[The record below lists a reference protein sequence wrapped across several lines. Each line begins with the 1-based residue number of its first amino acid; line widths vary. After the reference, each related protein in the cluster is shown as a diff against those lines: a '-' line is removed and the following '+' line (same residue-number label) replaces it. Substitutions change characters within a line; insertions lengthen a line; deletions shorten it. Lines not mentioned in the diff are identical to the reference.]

1 MSLIACCNG
10 QQVLRSTCGTPRK
23 RQSKCRETCGST
35 RKRQSKYRETCG
47 TPANA
52 KANAERLAGVP
63 ANVKANAGR
72 PAGLPQTPKQMLRD
86 LRDTPQTP
94 KSSSRHL
101 QQCCRYFQKRFGRA
115 SVETL
120 CGLYSYTKL
129 TLNRDHFIALPAVS
143 SPAGRLAAIKNGF
156 TFAP

>member
-10 QQVLRSTCGTPRK
+10 QQVLRSTCGIPRK

-35 RKRQSKYRETCG
+35 RKRQSKCCETCG

-52 KANAERLAGVP
+52 
-63 ANVKANAGR
+63 KANAGR
-72 PAGLPQTPKQMLRD
+72 PAGLPQTPKQMPGD

-101 QQCCRYFQKRFGRA
+101 QQYCRYFQKRFGRA

-120 CGLYSYTKL
+120 CGLYSYTEL
-129 TLNRDHFIALPAVS
+129 TLNRGYFMALPAVS
-143 SPAGRLAAIKNGF
+143 SPTGRLAAIKNGF

>member
-10 QQVLRSTCGTPRK
+10 QQVLRSTCG
-23 RQSKCRETCGST
+23 ST
-35 RKRQSKYRETCG
+35 RKRQSKCRETCG

-52 KANAERLAGVP
+52 KANAARLAGVP
-63 ANVKANAGR
+63 ANAKANAGR
-72 PAGLPQTPKQMLRD
+72 PAGLLQTPKQMPRDLREYPQTSKQMLRD

-120 CGLYSYTKL
+120 CGLYSYTEL
-129 TLNRDHFIALPAVS
+129 TLNRGHFMALPAVS